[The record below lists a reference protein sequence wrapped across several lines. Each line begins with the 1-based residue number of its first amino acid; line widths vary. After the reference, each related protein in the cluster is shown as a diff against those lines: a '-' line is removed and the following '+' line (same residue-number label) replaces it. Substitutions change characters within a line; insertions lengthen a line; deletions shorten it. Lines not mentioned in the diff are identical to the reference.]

1 MLSAEPGAG
10 TAWLEAH
17 GLVHPASACLVCGPI
32 MACKAAASLPMPE
45 PADPP
50 SPAALDDLL
59 RPMAAQ
65 LIWWQPADVSLRNRD
80 RLSAQ
85 VLELGTFEAGQRLH
99 QVIGDRRMAQVLQR
113 GEAGW
118 FSHRSWIDWQQK
130 LGRARSGAVLPPPR
144 RHFGDGDRSH
154 HAAD

>member
-1 MLSAEPGAG
+1 
-10 TAWLEAH
+10 
-17 GLVHPASACLVCGPI
+17 
-32 MACKAAASLPMPE
+32 MPE

-99 QVIGDRRMAQVLQR
+99 QVIGERRMAQVLQR